1 MMRPGGKMTMGWQGL
16 AHGASS
22 SKALTGPR
30 VLASMPIGLRATL
43 LERGHWGAVRAV
55 LEHRDLDAA
64 VLLEGVRRSEWLGL
78 SAHIALVEAAAEVLG
93 LDGLRALGALR
104 TQESTMGGLFPNLLR
119 SWVRSFRSDP
129 ASLLRIGPQ
138 IWQAAFRDA
147 GEFVI
152 DEVRP
157 FGASVR
163 IIDCEAMATSIA
175 WQHIIEGSGAGIMQ
189 LAGLALYD
197 LKFVSDGARTTRG
210 ELRWRAADS

>member
-1 MMRPGGKMTMGWQGL
+1 MGWDGL

-22 SKALTGPR
+22 STALTGPR
-30 VLASMPIGLRATL
+30 VIASVPIGMRATL
-43 LERGHWGAVRAV
+43 LERGQWGAVRAA

-64 VLLEGVRRSEWLGL
+64 VLIEGVRRSEWLQL

-93 LDGLRALGALR
+93 LDGIRALGVLR

-119 SWVRSFRSDP
+119 SWVRSFRTDP

-152 DEVRP
+152 DDVRP

-163 IIDCEAMATSIA
+163 IADCEAMATSRA
-175 WQHIIEGSGAGIMQ
+175 WQHVIEGSGTGIMQ
-189 LAGLALYD
+189 LAGLAVYD
-197 LKFVSDGARTTRG
+197 VKLVSDGARTTRF
-210 ELRWRAADS
+210 EVRWHAGGS

>member
-1 MMRPGGKMTMGWQGL
+1 MGWDGL

-22 SKALTGPR
+22 STGLTGPR
-30 VLASMPIGLRATL
+30 VIASVPIGMRATL
-43 LERGHWGAVRAV
+43 LERGQWGAVRAA

-64 VLLEGVRRSEWLGL
+64 VLIEGVRRSEWLQL

-93 LDGLRALGALR
+93 LDGIRALGVLR

-119 SWVRSFRSDP
+119 SWVRSFRTDP

-152 DEVRP
+152 DDVRP
-157 FGASVR
+157 LGASVR
-163 IIDCEAMATSIA
+163 IADCEAMATSLA
-175 WQHIIEGSGAGIMQ
+175 WQHVIEGSGTGIMQ
-189 LAGLALYD
+189 LAGLAVYD
-197 LKFVSDGARTTRG
+197 VKLVSDGARTTRF
-210 ELRWRAADS
+210 EVRWHVGDS